1 MSDWPWVV
9 ASYAL
14 TWVVLG
20 VYALRIRGQLT
31 RARVELESKSKQGGG
46 PMEAQS

>member
-1 MSDWPWVV
+1 MSDWPWVS

-20 VYALRIRGQLT
+20 VYALRIQRRLV
-31 RARVELESKSKQGGG
+31 RARTGLEGEADRTGSSMEVES
-46 PMEAQS
+46 

>member
-14 TWVVLG
+14 TWVVLAI
-20 VYALRIRGQLT
+20 YAFRIRSQL
-31 RARVELESKSKQGGG
+31 AGAKAELESKSLNSGS
-46 PMEAQS
+46 PMEVES

>member
-14 TWVVLG
+14 TWTVLAG
-20 VYALRIRGQLT
+20 YAVWIHFGLDAARRRLETET
-31 RARVELESKSKQGGG
+31 RNAPGGLEA
-46 PMEAQS
+46 E